1 MFSGGQRAET
11 RISARVSARSRD
23 FLVKIL
29 EENTIYV
36 IKNLAKTRVLARVLL
51 LLHRFCRDKSV
62 KAFVLRCFAEA
73 NAPKRAFRQV
83 KFFGPEPGCPG

>member
-11 RISARVSARSRD
+11 RVSARVSARSRD

-36 IKNLAKTRVLARVLL
+36 IKNLTKTGVLARVLV
-51 LLHRFCRDKSV
+51 LLH
-62 KAFVLRCFAEA
+62 
-73 NAPKRAFRQV
+73 Q
-83 KFFGPEPGCPG
+83 